1 MALSQKT
8 FESNAVTC
16 FKDLDI
22 IFMCQ
27 YASLPATVSEHARVH
42 GDSNRAWIWGRTLE
56 SGGQNRGVTWK
67 INKQGKHISLLM
79 KNCSM
84 KTHLWW
90 RPTLT

>member
-42 GDSNRAWIWGRTLE
+42 GDSNRAWI
-56 SGGQNRGVTWK
+56 
-67 INKQGKHISLLM
+67 
-79 KNCSM
+79 
-84 KTHLWW
+84 
-90 RPTLT
+90 